1 MRTLMTR
8 ASTLTTVFAL
18 LTLVTAAPAAAQE
31 KQPDATVELSDE
43 DGSGVHGTAVIQDVG
58 EGDDMDAHRVEL
70 RLDGLDSDASYTVH
84 LHRAPCADGGAALLG
99 QKGVREDDRGQG
111 AGTTTVDEKKEAEE
125 MKTGKATK
133 SSDDA
138 GTENPGVVVQTRLPG
153 GTPAACG
160 DVSKKDQT
168 ERKGQDASS

>member
-1 MRTLMTR
+1 MRILMR
-8 ASTLTTVFAL
+8 RMSTLSTVFAL
-18 LTLVTAAPAAAQE
+18 LALVTAAPAAAQE

-43 DGSGVHGTAVIQDVG
+43 DGSGVHGTAVIRDVG

-111 AGTTTVDEKKEAEE
+111 AGTTTASEKKDDEKAR
-125 MKTGKATK
+125 TGKTTK

-138 GTENPGVVVQTRLPG
+138 GTENPGVVVQARLPG

-160 DVSKKDQT
+160 DASTEQT
-168 ERKGQDASS
+168 KRKGQDASS

>member
-1 MRTLMTR
+1 MRILTTR
-8 ASTLTTVFAL
+8 TSTLTTVFAL

-43 DGSGVHGTAVIQDVG
+43 DGIGVHGTALIQDVG

-99 QKGVREDDRGQG
+99 QKGVREDDRGQD
-111 AGTTTVDEKKEAEE
+111 AGTTTVSEKKDDENTTR
-125 MKTGKATK
+125 TGKTTK

-138 GTENPGVVVQTRLPG
+138 GTEHPGVVVQARLPG

-160 DVSKKDQT
+160 DASAEQT
-168 ERKGQDASS
+168 KRKGQDASS